1 MTERTHTTNQIKR
14 NAQGAGIGLP
24 VVIAWALE
32 TYTGVTM
39 PMEVAVAIG
48 GVIGSIAGRFG
59 D

>member
-1 MTERTHTTNQIKR
+1 MTSRTTNQIKR

-32 TYTGVTM
+32 TYTGVTV